1 MSTLVN
7 PVSHLRYLRISLVSI
22 VSAALILL
30 SQMVS
35 MPGAPGDLGAAVAH
49 AQANAA
55 QEGSQGCDYRK
66 EGPFAN
72 DICWLNFSNIDFA
85 KARQPQGVDVSI
97 KLDSTLTAYFNLRVV
112 DSFTDPQTGKVWDRK
127 IRESDVPSWTWAT
140 FGKHVY
146 TRPDLKKNLKNSIG
160 TTAFGSNTPLDSRSS
175 VQLTRMRV
183 VGAGG
188 LPVNYGLTV
197 WDAES
202 TNKGEFLEMSSDVDL
217 GDPTYFTPSGAEA
230 ACRLGAVKNGN
241 TFTCNGSE
249 SNLVLIASI
258 ENTENQTRNKCHY
271 HHIHSSF

>member
-55 QEGSQGCDYRK
+55 QEGNQGCDYRK

-97 KLDSTLTAYFNLRVV
+97 KLDSTLTAYFNL
-112 DSFTDPQTGKVWDRK
+112 
-127 IRESDVPSWTWAT
+127 
-140 FGKHVY
+140 
-146 TRPDLKKNLKNSIG
+146 
-160 TTAFGSNTPLDSRSS
+160 
-175 VQLTRMRV
+175 
-183 VGAGG
+183 
-188 LPVNYGLTV
+188 
-197 WDAES
+197 
-202 TNKGEFLEMSSDVDL
+202 
-217 GDPTYFTPSGAEA
+217 
-230 ACRLGAVKNGN
+230 
-241 TFTCNGSE
+241 
-249 SNLVLIASI
+249 
-258 ENTENQTRNKCHY
+258 
-271 HHIHSSF
+271 